1 MSYIEKNLMPGENV
15 LHTGRIHWNGYLAPA
30 ALAVALLAAG
40 GIFHTFLI
48 MLGVMALVCLPW
60 LMAVHIKR
68 MSSEFAVTQ
77 RRIVIKVGVFGHSVA
92 EVLLDR
98 IEGVQVIQSFADRL
112 LDRGTLVFTGT
123 GGNRTELKN
132 ISRPLEFRRGV
143 QAGIE
148 ALERSRAGNGPR
160 AGVAA

>member
-1 MSYIEKNLMPGENV
+1 MAGEKV
-15 LHTGRIHWNGYLAPA
+15 LHTARIHWNGYLGPA

-40 GIFHTFLI
+40 GIFHALLI
-48 MLGVMALVCLPW
+48 MLGVTALVCVPW
-60 LMAVHIKR
+60 LLAVHLKR
-68 MSSEFAVTQ
+68 MSSEFAVTD
-77 RRIVIKVGVFGHSVA
+77 RRILIKVGLLGHSSS

-98 IEGVQVIQSFADRL
+98 IEGVQVVQSIVDRL

-148 ALERSRAGNGPR
+148 ALERSRTRNGPR
-160 AGVAA
+160 TGAAA